1 MSFLALL
8 LRLSCVRVFRWFRSC
23 LTPLPSHSSTLY
35 VAASLVRGSF
45 HSSYPSFLSFTLNQH
60 HHHRH
65 HATAITFTISPPF
78 VRSWLTLL
86 PDFHPPFQ
94 RVSILDRADTRPND
108 PVKEAQRRI
117 KALDSMVR
125 RLKQQRANCKAD
137 IERDM
142 KELANIE
149 GEEARILERSNPLK
163 EKLKEEREDRD
174 RINAQI
180 NQIQATFSGVI
191 STTKSR
197 VKTNMMA
204 DAGLRKTTA
213 TSQLRADRGFD
224 GGKGSTLSTRRK
236 SSRK

>member
-1 MSFLALL
+1 
-8 LRLSCVRVFRWFRSC
+8 
-23 LTPLPSHSSTLY
+23 
-35 VAASLVRGSF
+35 
-45 HSSYPSFLSFTLNQH
+45 
-60 HHHRH
+60 
-65 HATAITFTISPPF
+65 
-78 VRSWLTLL
+78 
-86 PDFHPPFQ
+86 
-94 RVSILDRADTRPND
+94 
-108 PVKEAQRRI
+108 
-117 KALDSMVR
+117 MVR

-137 IERDM
+137 IDRDM

-180 NQIQATFSGVI
+180 NQIQATFSGVGLPPSPYFYTAHHFGYICGLNLRPIFSMVGHAVPPSSPLLDYLWSRCRDADLLFSQHTRTRVVCMKVI